1 MKLTSKG
8 RYAVRALLDIAYHA
22 GGGTAQARDVA
33 RRQGIPARFLDQI
46 FQDLRRAGLV
56 RSKRGPKGGFTLAL
70 DPKDVTIGQVLRA
83 VEGPQALAI
92 PLSGGRKPGSGE
104 RSVSPITDTIWKELS
119 EKVAACFD
127 AITFEDLCKKG
138 QALGLARGSTD
149 AYMYFI

>member
-8 RYAVRALLDIAYHA
+8 RYAVRALLDIAYHG

-56 RSKRGPKGGFTLAL
+56 RSKRGPKGGFTLAHA
-70 DPKDVTIGQVLRA
+70 PARISIGDVLRA

-92 PLSGGRKPGSGE
+92 PLSGTKKTGPGD
-104 RSVSPITDTIWKELS
+104 RSVAPITDTIWKEIS

-127 AITFEDLCKKG
+127 TITFEDLCAKG
-138 QALGLARGSTD
+138 QALGLARGSD
-149 AYMYFI
+149 AAYMYFI